1 MNDAVADRAAR
12 MRRLR
17 RLGRNAFA
25 GLKPLLAIAV
35 IGLAAFL
42 LQRTLRQYSLDE
54 VLAQLR
60 SAAAWRVAAALAFA
74 AGSYGCLTLFDFF
87 ALRYAQRPLPYPK
100 AALASFVSLSLGH
113 NLGFAALSS
122 GAIRYRYYSRWG
134 LSAGDVAKVILFCGA
149 TVGIGLATLA
159 VVALLVR
166 LDLAV
171 RATGLA
177 QHLVLALA
185 AAVALVLG
193 GYLALCAALR
203 RELRIGRWSVQ
214 LPPLRLALAQMLVG
228 PLNFALVA
236 ACLHQSLAAIAD
248 ASYPDVAVAY
258 VLANIAALVSH
269 VPGGLGVIEAVVTL
283 VLSGSQVIG
292 ALIIFRLVYFLAPL
306 LIGCLLLAA
315 SELLIR
321 RSPQTAARSR

>member
-1 MNDAVADRAAR
+1 MFLKYLFRVILVLAVA
-12 MRRLR
+12 
-17 RLGRNAFA
+17 G
-25 GLKPLLAIAV
+25 AI
-35 IGLAAFL
+35 FL
-42 LQRTLRQYSLDE
+42 LYRTLREYTLDE
-54 VLAQLR
+54 IVQALR
-60 SAAAWRVAAALAFA
+60 SIPTANLMLA
-74 AGSYGCLTLFDFF
+74 
-87 ALRYAQRPLPYPK
+87 
-100 AALASFVSLSLGH
+100 
-113 NLGFAALSS
+113 LGFAAASYFCLSCNDALAVRYAGKRLPFHQTLLASFTALSIGHNVGVAAFSS
-122 GAIRYRYYSRWG
+122 GAVRYRFYTRWG
-134 LSAGDVAKVILFCGA
+134 LTTEDVAKVILFCGA